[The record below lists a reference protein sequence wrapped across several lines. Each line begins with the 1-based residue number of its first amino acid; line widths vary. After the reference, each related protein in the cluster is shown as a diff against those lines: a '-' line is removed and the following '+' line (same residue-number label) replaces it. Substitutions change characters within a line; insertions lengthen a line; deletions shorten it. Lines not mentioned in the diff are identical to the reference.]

1 MMTNNSGRSINN
13 DGDIYR
19 RPEWVEYK
27 LYPFKDRWMEIEGH
41 HIHYIDEGRGSL
53 FLFVHGIPTWSF
65 YYRNMIMNLRDSFRC
80 VALDLPG
87 FGLSKAPKDFEYSLK
102 NESRIF
108 GQFVRALNLSDVTM
122 MAHSI
127 GGPVGLKFAAT
138 DPERFSGLVLS
149 GTFAWPIK
157 GIHFLSLMG
166 SPLGAF
172 MVDTNLFIRFFLDK
186 GISLRHLSAEEK
198 LAYSRPFSKL
208 SNRHPTHLLF
218 RSIIKSGDYLSEL
231 EQGLK
236 NLRHLPV
243 LLVHGD
249 MDNGVKAGFDSRFQ
263 KMFPGSSSVL
273 IKGAAH
279 FATEETPD
287 QVSDAIRSWWI
298 RPNNEI
304 GSNHSS
310 FIQRQG
316 T

>member
-1 MMTNNSGRSINN
+1 MNNNSSNN
-13 DGDIYR
+13 SNIDDDIYR

-27 LYPFKDRWMEIEGH
+27 LYPFKSRWINIEGH
-41 HIHYIDEGRGSL
+41 HIHYIDEGHGPL

-65 YYRNMIMNLRDSFRC
+65 YYRNIIMNLRDSFRC
-80 VALDLPG
+80 IALDLLG
-87 FGLSKAPKDFEYSLK
+87 FGLSKAPKNFEYSLK

-108 GQFVRALNLSDVTM
+108 GQFIRALNLSDVTM

-127 GGPVGLKFAAT
+127 GGPVGLKFATT
-138 DPERFSGLVLS
+138 DPNRFSGLVLS
-149 GTFAWPIK
+149 GTFAWPLK
-157 GIHFLSLMG
+157 GVRFLSLMG

-172 MVDTNLFIRFFLDK
+172 MVDTNLFIRFFLNK

-208 SNRHPTHLLF
+208 SNRHPIHLLF
-218 RSIIKSGDYLSEL
+218 RSIMKSGDYLSEL

-243 LLVHGD
+243 LLVNGD

-263 KMFPGSSSVL
+263 KMFPRSSSIL

-279 FATEETPD
+279 FAIEEVPN
-287 QVSDAIRSWWI
+287 QVSDAIRSWWM
-298 RPNNEI
+298 RPDYEI

-310 FIQRQG
+310 SSIQR
-316 T
+316 